1 MISKNVIFEVIEM
14 AKKFLTIS
22 LISAGLSAVA
32 AGVYLFL
39 KRKENSADENYSI
52 DNGQELDL
60 SSDPFFNKDLPH
72 IKHQTIPGQAEME
85 VKNYTYSSTTP
96 ADRMPSKTSHAD

>member
-1 MISKNVIFEVIEM
+1 M
-14 AKKFLTIS
+14 AKKLLTLS
-22 LISAGLSAVA
+22 LISAGLGACAV
-32 AGVYLFL
+32 GVYYFL
-39 KRKENSADENYSI
+39 KKRKDSADENYSI

-72 IKHQTIPGQAEME
+72 ITHQTIPGQAEME

-96 ADRMPSKTSHAD
+96 ADRMPSKTSHED